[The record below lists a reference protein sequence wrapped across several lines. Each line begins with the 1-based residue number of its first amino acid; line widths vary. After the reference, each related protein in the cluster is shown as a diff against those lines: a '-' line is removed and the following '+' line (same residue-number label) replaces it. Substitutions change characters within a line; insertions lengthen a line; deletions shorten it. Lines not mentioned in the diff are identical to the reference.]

1 MKNYDEEK
9 EYISNDSVRRCDE
22 SNNIGRMTL
31 RDLREFI
38 YRTESLPDDIP
49 VVIHRVEDSYFENNN
64 WGVIDTAFE
73 GRVHE
78 GVLHTDYVNGIPAF
92 AIYVTHTKSK
102 NKVILITPHY

>member
-1 MKNYDEEK
+1 MKDYDDCIGYTEHDE
-9 EYISNDSVRRCDE
+9 VRRLDE
-22 SNNIGRMTL
+22 TNRAGTMTM
-31 RDLREFI
+31 RDIREFVSR
-38 YRTESLPDDIP
+38 YNELPDDTI

-102 NKVILITPHY
+102 NKVILVTPHY